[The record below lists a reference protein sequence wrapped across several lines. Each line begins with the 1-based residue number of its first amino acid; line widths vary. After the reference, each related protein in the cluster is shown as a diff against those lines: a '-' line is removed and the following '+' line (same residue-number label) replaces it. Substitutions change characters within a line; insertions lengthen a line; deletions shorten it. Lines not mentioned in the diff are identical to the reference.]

1 MRASVSLVVSLL
13 SISLLAQPP
22 THNRRHGTTHATSLT
37 ADDCSLQFQGST
49 STIHVMETP
58 PKVRITGYVFLDS
71 AHGSTKFC
79 QTSGG
84 RGIHHNGTQ
93 QVRGLWEVHPVLEV
107 SSE

>member
-1 MRASVSLVVSLL
+1 VPPGPAYCDARKKVWSLVKAELP
-13 SISLLAQPP
+13 AK
-22 THNRRHGTTHATSLT
+22 
-37 ADDCSLQFQGST
+37 ST
-49 STIHVMETP
+49 NTIHVMETP